1 MMNRTEIPPLLSE
14 KAVSSVPQR
23 SLLKRLGFY
32 ALNAAI
38 MFHLIAVCAAPV
50 SVSPASELEQSLWVS
65 VAPYVQVLYQN
76 NGFHFFAPNPE
87 GAHTVHYTLTYED
100 GTTEQGQFPHRKI
113 WPRLLYHRH
122 LMLSESL
129 AAMEGERREMMIRDF
144 AYQVGKSHG
153 AQQNTQI
160 TMTLVRHDIALRE
173 RIIAGGSLFDEDLY
187 QEMPLGTFTWADLS
201 ATSSVNSVAT
211 ATE

>member
-1 MMNRTEIPPLLSE
+1 MNSTELPPLYAD
-14 KAVSSVPQR
+14 KPASVAPTR
-23 SLLKRLGFY
+23 SWPKRLGFY

-38 MFHLIAVCAAPV
+38 MFHLIAICAAPV

-65 VAPYVQVLYQN
+65 VSPYVQLLYQN

-87 GAHTVHYTLTYED
+87 GAHTVIYTVAYED
-100 GTTEQGQFPHRKI
+100 GSTEQGKFPHRKI

-129 AAMEGERREMMIRDF
+129 ASMEGERRERMIRDF
-144 AYQVGKSHG
+144 AYQVCKDHE
-153 AQQNTQI
+153 AQQV
-160 TMTLVRHDIALRE
+160 TLSLLRHEIAFRE

-187 QEMPLGTFTWADLS
+187 QEIPLGTFTWADLS
-201 ATSSVNSVAT
+201 ATSSENSVAT
-211 ATE
+211 ATK

>member
-1 MMNRTEIPPLLSE
+1 MNKTDIPPMHSE
-14 KAVSSVPQR
+14 KVAPVAPQR
-23 SLLKRLGFY
+23 SLLKRIGFY
-32 ALNAAI
+32 ALNLGI

-50 SVSPASELEQSLWVS
+50 SVSPSSDLEQSLWVS
-65 VAPYVQVLYQN
+65 VSPYVQVLYQN

-87 GAHTVHYTLTYED
+87 GAHTVHYTLEYED
-100 GTTEQGQFPHRKI
+100 DATNVTKQGKFPHRGI

-129 AAMEGERREMMIRDF
+129 AAMEGERRETMIRDF
-144 AYQVGKSHG
+144 AYQVCKSHG
-153 AQQNTQI
+153 AKQVTL
-160 TMTLVRHDIALRE
+160 TLVRHDIALRE
-173 RIIAGGSLFDEDLY
+173 RIMAGGSLFDEDLY
-187 QEMPLGTFTWADLS
+187 QEIPLGTFTWADLS